1 MENFEIPIFSTDSDI
16 VILQVNTTYTERRT
30 KPWSYDRSQKHP
42 HQSTHTLYLTTEG
55 SSSVNID
62 GTEYLTHAPS
72 MLYLPPDCRYKAR
85 SISENH
91 CFIGIY
97 FNASVPAKINNNFFR
112 YHHSL
117 TGYNS
122 FKPMFIKMEDI
133 LQRKSPGYKTSAKQ
147 LCYEILNLVFEIS
160 MKNMYKQNGLYNI
173 RKAVNYIEENYT
185 MEDISIE
192 KLAEL
197 CSLHPTY
204 FAHVFKEAYGTSPK
218 SYIIGLK
225 IKRAKE
231 YLAHSDYS
239 VNEISE
245 LVGYSDPAYF
255 SSAFKKETGET
266 PTEYKRRKML

>member
-1 MENFEIPIFSTDSDI
+1 
-16 VILQVNTTYTERRT
+16 
-30 KPWSYDRSQKHP
+30 
-42 HQSTHTLYLTTEG
+42 
-55 SSSVNID
+55 
-62 GTEYLTHAPS
+62 
-72 MLYLPPDCRYKAR
+72 
-85 SISENH
+85 
-91 CFIGIY
+91 
-97 FNASVPAKINNNFFR
+97 
-112 YHHSL
+112 
-117 TGYNS
+117 
-122 FKPMFIKMEDI
+122 
-133 LQRKSPGYKTSAKQ
+133 
-147 LCYEILNLVFEIS
+147 
-160 MKNMYKQNGLYNI
+160 
-173 RKAVNYIEENYT
+173 